1 MSTPHPPTLP
11 FLSLPQVVD
20 HERPDLQE
28 HATALVRQ
36 LAEYTITLK
45 DLENNLLARWVADV
59 CAGGVGWGSGVWWVG
74 SVTKGLVGQVWLGC
88 WWHAA

>member
-1 MSTPHPPTLP
+1 M
-11 FLSLPQVVD
+11 VD

-45 DLENNLLARWVADV
+45 ELEDNLLARCVLAPRSMLQ
-59 CAGGVGWGSGVWWVG
+59 CMHIAGSLSPVS
-74 SVTKGLVGQVWLGC
+74 SPI
-88 WWHAA
+88 